1 MADGEITL
9 KIDQALVERL
19 KARAHAVGQSVEAY
33 ALQALDLA
41 AEAPGFSEAEIAYA
55 DEIDR
60 ICDEAERTGGVPWEQ
75 VKARLL
81 ASVILSG
88 NAALHHRRSLG

>member
-9 KIDQALVERL
+9 KIDGALAERL
-19 KARAHAVGQSVEAY
+19 KARASATGQSVEDY
-33 ALQALDLA
+33 ARQALDQA

-75 VKARLL
+75 FRTRLL
-81 ASVILSG
+81 
-88 NAALHHRRSLG
+88 RLGDRTR